1 MPGAQKLPGVTRAQ
15 LAAWY
20 YLDGETLVNPD
31 DDALT
36 LPSTC
41 SAVTISCEGGVCYYA
56 INGAIA
62 GTTSPGYIAE
72 EGMQS
77 IGPVANLTGIRV
89 HAPAA
94 TLHVTYWREA

>member
-1 MPGAQKLPGVTRAQ
+1 MPGAQHLPAYGRAQ
-15 LAAWY
+15 LPAWY
-20 YLDGETLVNPD
+20 YLGGETLVNPD

-41 SAVTISCEGGVCYYA
+41 SAVTISSEGGVCYYA

-72 EGMQS
+72 EGMQT

-89 HAPAA
+89 HATAA
-94 TLHVTYWREA
+94 TLHVMYWREA